1 MQRPL
6 NGNSD
11 SSEVHG
17 EADSPADHDTAYP
30 GMWYLSPTGLMVNVR
45 EPEPIFPESIPV
57 AHNPGKR
64 MHPARHVEAKQSV
77 TDSPC

>member
-1 MQRPL
+1 M
-6 NGNSD
+6 
-11 SSEVHG
+11 HG
-17 EADSPADHDTAYP
+17 EADSPADHDTAYQEC
-30 GMWYLSPTGLMVNVR
+30 GISAPTGLMVNVR

-57 AHNPGKR
+57 AGKR